1 MIDLSSTLSLYEAS
15 VRSLSSS
22 RGDSRIAIAIANSCG
37 VKGPGH
43 DVDMG
48 RRGKVKV
55 CHLYHM
61 MCSLMWM
68 LLDNA

>member
-48 RRGKVKV
+48 RRGKV
-55 CHLYHM
+55 
-61 MCSLMWM
+61 
-68 LLDNA
+68 